1 MSSALDFDEAAA
13 LTKTALTFP
22 ELLADAKR
30 IGCFHRLAWAIATVG
45 DNRLSCFVPL
55 LLIWI
60 WNYLHFALPKRK
72 GRLDACPVISQKRL
86 NYGQQERIPFNG
98 CHDVVCVRC
107 HHNFF
112 LS

>member
-1 MSSALDFDEAAA
+1 MLSALDFDEAAA

-30 IGCFHRLAWAIATVG
+30 IGCFHRLTWTIATVG
-45 DNRLSCFVPL
+45 FDGLSRFVPFFFVR
-55 LLIWI
+55 I

-98 CHDVVCVRC
+98 CHDVVIGRC
-107 HHNFF
+107 HHNLF